1 MSVSTHIPA
10 RGPSSRRSAPMAAAG
25 ARPQHMDALD
35 KANAVYSQM
44 AHLRKS
50 LKELSQAEALMLLAD
65 MLCAPDDCLDAPLGA
80 LRAGKALS
88 AVRGIGAPRAERLLR
103 DALGEWVPSSSKRVR
118 DLTERQRRLL
128 AAELR
133 RRAAKPGRR
142 AA

>member
-1 MSVSTHIPA
+1 
-10 RGPSSRRSAPMAAAG
+10 
-25 ARPQHMDALD
+25 MDALD